1 MCAWK
6 YGPLWYRTLEKHWPT
21 QGWEYVRKLQARI
34 VKAQREGRNNKV
46 KALQWMLTHSFY
58 AKALA
63 VKRVTTN
70 KGKSTS
76 GVDKITWSSPLAKA
90 KAIFTLK
97 RHGYK
102 PQPLKR
108 VNIKKKNE
116 ITPTRNT
123 NDERPCDA
131 GIVPNGTWP
140 DSGNHWRQPFL
151 RIPQTS
157 LYTWCHRAMLHR
169 SFSFGRSRMDS
180 WGDIKGCFDHISH
193 AWLINNIPMDKEIL
207 RKWLECGY
215 VFNGELFP
223 TEEEPHKV
231 A

>member
-1 MCAWK
+1 MNEIRTSCAPTDRQISSWESIDWNK
-6 YGPLWYRTLEKHWPT
+6 CDLE
-21 QGWEYVRKLQARI
+21 VRKLQARI

-108 VNIKKKNE
+108 VNIKRR
-116 ITPTRNT
+116 T
-123 NDERPCDA
+123 
-131 GIVPNGTWP
+131 
-140 DSGNHWRQPFL
+140 GNYAHSEYQR
-151 RIPQTS
+151 
-157 LYTWCHRAMLHR
+157 
-169 SFSFGRSRMDS
+169 
-180 WGDIKGCFDHISH
+180 
-193 AWLINNIPMDKEIL
+193 
-207 RKWLECGY
+207 
-215 VFNGELFP
+215 
-223 TEEEPHKV
+223 
-231 A
+231 